1 MMAAVSSQ
9 VPKTLREGNP
19 SSDQRNCD
27 SKSAREITIFFSV
40 SFWHTAD
47 ACRWSYCKLQQSV
60 ENKAQAF
67 WLEQQEGRPREA
79 RKL

>member
-1 MMAAVSSQ
+1 MAAVSSQ
-9 VPKTLREGNP
+9 VPQTVREGNP
-19 SSDQRNCD
+19 SSDQRNYD
-27 SKSAREITIFFSV
+27 SKSAREITIFFSLCH
-40 SFWHTAD
+40 SGTLQMRAD
-47 ACRWSYCKLQQSV
+47 GVTESMQQSV